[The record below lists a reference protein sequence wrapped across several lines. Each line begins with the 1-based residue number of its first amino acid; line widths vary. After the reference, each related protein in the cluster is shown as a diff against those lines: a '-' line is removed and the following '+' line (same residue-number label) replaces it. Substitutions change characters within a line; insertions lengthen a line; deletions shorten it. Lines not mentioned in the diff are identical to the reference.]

1 MFLVMSFLN
10 RWMNNLDI
18 AFLLSINLKGGN
30 QANYVSEKIIEQKNL
45 AEKSNKKLIK
55 LISSRYHGDQ
65 ITPLIVFIKITS
77 HEP

>member
-30 QANYVSEKIIEQKNL
+30 QANYVSEKIIEQKKWQKRVTKN
-45 AEKSNKKLIK
+45 
-55 LISSRYHGDQ
+55 
-65 ITPLIVFIKITS
+65 
-77 HEP
+77 

>member
-1 MFLVMSFLN
+1 
-10 RWMNNLDI
+10 MNNLDI

-30 QANYVSEKIIEQKNL
+30 QANYVSEKIIEQKK